1 MGGGLNASV
10 AMHSQPH
17 SRHVGALRGKIE
29 SLVLAPFF
37 IGLTAGHTEPP
48 IFHRSSRV
56 ATGGRQ
62 HCVLFQWKPQFGKSE
77 EHRTGA
83 QCEILMIEN
92 KIKIELT
99 LAGRPEVR
107 RQTTPASERHQR
119 VDASGTH
126 SLVRHLLNTFVI
138 LLTPIDIVREHHPEF
153 TGEDLSKHGKDDP
166 RASSYTSI
174 PAKAGV
180 CLRRRLWSSTRWCGH
195 VSKTPEGVILH
206 GSMSP
211 RCAAHKYFKMIRPQG
226 LAQTI

>member
-1 MGGGLNASV
+1 
-10 AMHSQPH
+10 MHSQPH

-29 SLVLAPFF
+29 SFVLAPFF

-48 IFHRSSRV
+48 NFHRSSRV

-83 QCEILMIEN
+83 QCEILMLEN

-119 VDASGTH
+119 VER
-126 SLVRHLLNTFVI
+126 VV
-138 LLTPIDIVREHHPEF
+138 TPFFMRSSF
-153 TGEDLSKHGKDDP
+153 SSP
-166 RASSYTSI
+166 RSTLFESITRSS
-174 PAKAGV
+174 PAKTCPNTARTTRAQVRTPRYRRKRECVCDAAFGLVLGGV
-180 CLRRRLWSSTRWCGH
+180 GMFQRRRRVLY
-195 VSKTPEGVILH
+195 
-206 GSMSP
+206 SMVV
-211 RCAAHKYFKMIRPQG
+211 
-226 LAQTI
+226 